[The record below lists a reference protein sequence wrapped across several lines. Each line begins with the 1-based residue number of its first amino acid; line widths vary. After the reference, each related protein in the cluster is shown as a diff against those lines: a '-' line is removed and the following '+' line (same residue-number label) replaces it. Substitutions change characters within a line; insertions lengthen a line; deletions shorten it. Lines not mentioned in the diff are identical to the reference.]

1 MAVKIRP
8 VTLEDAASYR
18 QCWDT
23 VARERRHIWWY
34 EAPPLPRLRT
44 NLRKS
49 LRQKTPFLVAVD
61 GARVIGWTAVFR
73 PGTPSLSHNGDLLVM
88 LLPEYRRKG
97 LGRKLAAA
105 VLKACRGKFDAVTF
119 CFFGKNKAARK
130 LAKSLGFAICGRE
143 KKAVKLAYGFDDQL
157 ITQKRLPAGAA

>member
-34 EAPPLPRLRT
+34 EAPPLPRLRA

-61 GARVIGWTAVFR
+61 GALEFDFEDTLGRPVQLMLGAVYAAGSLPLLARDAVFKALNTALIWGQQVDGKFISFVMGGR
-73 PGTPSLSHNGDLLVM
+73 AADLADLL
-88 LLPEYRRKG
+88 
-97 LGRKLAAA
+97 
-105 VLKACRGKFDAVTF
+105 
-119 CFFGKNKAARK
+119 
-130 LAKSLGFAICGRE
+130 
-143 KKAVKLAYGFDDQL
+143 
-157 ITQKRLPAGAA
+157 GASA

>member
-34 EAPPLPRLRT
+34 EAPPLPRLRA

-61 GARVIGWTAVFR
+61 GALRIRLKRV
-73 PGTPSLSHNGDLLVM
+73 DLVNCDAAFGH
-88 LLPEYRRKG
+88 EDRR
-97 LGRKLAAA
+97 LGAR
-105 VLKACRGKFDAVTF
+105 VLHQ
-119 CFFGKNKAARK
+119 
-130 LAKSLGFAICGRE
+130 I
-143 KKAVKLAYGFDDQL
+143 
-157 ITQKRLPAGAA
+157 IGAADRGDRRGVHTRRRL